1 MKYIPT
7 IGLEVHVQLNTKTKL
22 FTNAAT
28 SFAASPN
35 SNTSPLCLALPGS
48 LPVLNK
54 EAVNK
59 AIMAALAIDAKIN
72 LKSAFDRKS
81 YFYPDLPKGYQI
93 SQYYTPYCEHGKL
106 TIDLDNG
113 TTKTIG
119 ITRIHI
125 EEDAG
130 KLIHSEDSKIQE
142 SYVDLNRAGT
152 PLIEIVSEPEID
164 NSQEAY
170 LYLAHLRNVMLYIDA
185 SDCNMEEG
193 SLRCDANVS
202 VRPEGTS
209 KLGTRVE
216 IKNLNTFKGV
226 KAAIDHEI
234 ERQIELIES
243 GQKVTQETRLWNA
256 TLNKTFSMRS
266 KEEAKDY
273 RYFPDPDLTPLI
285 ITEEE
290 INAIRAKLPEL
301 AKQKQERFLNDYKLP
316 QYDID
321 ILTQTKDTADYF
333 ESIVK
338 LGSFAPKKVSN
349 WIMTEMM
356 ALLADKRCLL
366 KDLASS
372 THIAELLQAVEN
384 STISGKIAK
393 EVFLEMVETK
403 ISPKEIITKKGLS
416 QISDESAIK
425 KIIDEVVAENQES
438 ITSFHNG
445 KDKALGFLIGQA
457 MQKSKGKANP
467 ALVNKLLLEAIK
479 K

>member
-22 FTNAAT
+22 FTSAPT
-28 SFAASPN
+28 SFGANPN

-54 EAVNK
+54 EVVQK
-59 AIMAALAIDAKIN
+59 AISAALAIEAKIN
-72 LKSAFDRKS
+72 KKSHFDRKS

-106 TIDLDNG
+106 TIDLDNNH
-113 TTKTIG
+113 TKTIG

-152 PLIEIVSEPEID
+152 PLLEIVSEPEID
-164 NSQEAY
+164 NSHEAY
-170 LYLAHLRNVMLYIDA
+170 LYLSTLRNIMLYMNV

-202 VRPEGTS
+202 VRPEGTT

-226 KAAIDHEI
+226 KAAIDYEI
-234 ERQIELIES
+234 ERQIESIEA
-243 GQKVTQETRLWNA
+243 GQKIIQETRLWNA
-256 TLNKTFSMRS
+256 TLSKTFSMRS

-290 INAIRAKLPEL
+290 IDHLRKQLPEL
-301 AKQKQERFLNDYKLP
+301 PKAKQERFLKDYQLP
-316 QYDID
+316 IYDINV
-321 ILTQTKDTADYF
+321 LTTSKDSADYF
-333 ESIVK
+333 ESVVN
-338 LGSFAPKKVSN
+338 LNVAPKKASN
-349 WIMTEMM
+349 WIMTEML
-356 ALLADKRCLL
+356 ALLGEKRCIL
-366 KDLASS
+366 KDLA
-372 THIAELLQAVEN
+372 TAENIADLLKAVE
-384 STISGKIAK
+384 SGSISGKIAK
-393 EVFLEMVETK
+393 EVFAEMVETK
-403 ISPKEIITKKGLS
+403 SLAKDIISKKGLS
-416 QISDESAIK
+416 QINDESLIQ
-425 KIIDEVVAENQES
+425 KIVDEVISENQES
-438 ITSFHNG
+438 VTSFKNG
-445 KDKALGFLIGQA
+445 KDKALGFLVGQV

-467 ALVNKLLLEAIK
+467 PLANKLLLEAINK
-479 K
+479 